1 MKTRLVAAAA
11 MLLMAGTPASAHR
24 LDEYLQATTISVER
38 DRVQAQ
44 VRLTPGV
51 AVFPMVLANIDTD
64 ADGIISEAE
73 QRAYAA
79 RVLGDMSLTIDGD
92 RLQLR
97 LVSLKFAKIEE
108 MKEGGGEIQ
117 LEFDADVSSGG
128 PNRRLIFENHHE
140 NRIAAY
146 LVNCLVPRDPD
157 IRITAQD
164 RNYQQS
170 FYQLN
175 YVQAGVRSGPRSS
188 AWWSSS
194 RGWLGAAA
202 LLLFAGFAFVLPRLT
217 GRALRV
223 VCFFRESK
231 GFTEPVSLSTR
242 TRGLRR

>member
-1 MKTRLVAAAA
+1 MKARLTAAGA
-11 MLLMAGTPASAHR
+11 MLLLAGTPAAAHR
-24 LDEYLQATTISVER
+24 LDEYLQATTISVEK

-64 ADGIISEAE
+64 SDGVISEAE
-73 QRAYAA
+73 QRAYAR
-79 RVLGDMSLTIDGD
+79 RVLGELSLTIDGD

-128 PNRRLIFENHHE
+128 PNRRLIFENQHQS
-140 NRIAAY
+140 RIAAY

-157 IRITAQD
+157 IRITAQN

-170 FYQLN
+170 SYQLD
-175 YVQAGVRSGPRSS
+175 YVQVDVRSGPKSF
-188 AWWSSS
+188 AWWSGS
-194 RGWLGAAA
+194 RRLLGAAA
-202 LLLFAGFAFVLPRLT
+202 VLLFAGLAFVWRRV
-217 GRALRV
+217 RAANGAIAQ
-223 VCFFRESK
+223 E
-231 GFTEPVSLSTR
+231 
-242 TRGLRR
+242 

>member
-1 MKTRLVAAAA
+1 MNTRLTAAGAI
-11 MLLMAGTPASAHR
+11 LLLAGTTASAHR

-51 AVFPMVLANIDTD
+51 AVFPMVLADIDTN
-64 ADGIISEAE
+64 ADGVISEAE
-73 QRAYAA
+73 QRAYAE
-79 RVLGDMSLTIDGD
+79 RVLGDLSLTIDGD

-128 PNRRLIFENHHE
+128 PNRRLIFENRHQS
-140 NRIAAY
+140 RIAAY

-157 IRITAQD
+157 IRITAQN

-170 FYQLN
+170 FYQLD
-175 YVQAGVRSGPRSS
+175 YIQADVRSGSS

-194 RGWLGAAA
+194 RRWLGATV
-202 LLLFAGFAFVLPRLT
+202 LLLFAGVAFVWR
-217 GRALRV
+217 RARAANDAV
-223 VCFFRESK
+223 AH
-231 GFTEPVSLSTR
+231 
-242 TRGLRR
+242 